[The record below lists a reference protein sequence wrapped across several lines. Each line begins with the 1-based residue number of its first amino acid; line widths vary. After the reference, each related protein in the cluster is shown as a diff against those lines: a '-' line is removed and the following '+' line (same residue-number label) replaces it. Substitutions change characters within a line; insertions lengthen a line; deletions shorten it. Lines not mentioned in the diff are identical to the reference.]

1 MKNKT
6 VKIICTIIYSITAIA
21 GFVFAAMYLFRPE
34 FMPYHEVAVGRPWAE
49 VSEEYQVLI
58 LALMRVSGG
67 GWLATS
73 VGILLLLLFPYRK
86 GKFWAYLG
94 IPAIGL
100 SALIPTLMAT
110 LHVKENSPATPPY
123 LLAVVLIGL
132 LITTI
137 ILSLIFKKRV

>member
-1 MKNKT
+1 
-6 VKIICTIIYSITAIA
+6 
-21 GFVFAAMYLFRPE
+21 
-34 FMPYHEVAVGRPWAE
+34 VAVGRPWAE